1 MAETSATSG
10 KSGAKAGS
18 TDYTRF
24 VIVSGPRTGSHMLA
38 QALNSSRDIVC
49 FREVFNYLLDFVQ
62 FEVEGYD
69 NSSARDLA
77 LREEAP
83 LRFLDERIF
92 CRHPEEVRAVGF
104 KYHYAQVWGY
114 RGLRERLVVD
124 TEIRVVHLR
133 RRNLLRMLVSREIA
147 AETGVWFAEPRTDLT
162 PRRVLTRIWARLPNA
177 VRMPLRAARRR
188 LSNAPKRSQKSL
200 TIAPEELRS
209 FIIRTKL
216 TADHFDK
223 VFGQHP
229 QLTVFYEDILDDRER
244 VLGHVQA
251 FIGVEP
257 RRLKVTMRQQ
267 NPEPLREL
275 LANYD
280 ELFEAY
286 RDSPHAWMFE

>member
-1 MAETSATSG
+1 MAETRATSS
-10 KSGAKAGS
+10 KSAAKAGS

-24 VIVSGPRTGSHMLA
+24 IIVGGPRTGSNMLA
-38 QALNSSRDIVC
+38 QALNSSRNIGC
-49 FREVFNYLLDFVQ
+49 FREVFNYLLNFVP
-62 FEVEGYD
+62 FGVDGYD
-69 NSSARDLA
+69 NSSEQDLA
-77 LREEAP
+77 LREEDP

-92 CRHPEEVRAVGF
+92 CEYPGEIRAVGF

-114 RGLRERLVVD
+114 RGLRERLVED
-124 TEIRVVHLR
+124 TAIRVVHIR

-147 AETGVWFAEPRTDLT
+147 AATGVWFAEPRTDLT
-162 PRRVLTRIWARLPNA
+162 PRRVLTKIWTRLPNA

-188 LSNAPKRSQKSL
+188 LSNAPKLSEKSL

-216 TADHFDK
+216 TADHFDQ

-229 QLTVFYEDILDDRER
+229 QLTVFYEDILDDRDR
-244 VLGHVQA
+244 VHDQVQE
-251 FIGVEP
+251 FVGVNP
-257 RRLKVTMRQQ
+257 RRLKVTMRRQ

-275 LANYD
+275 LSNYD